1 MRAALH
7 TVIIPAAGLG
17 TRLLPATKAIPKE
30 LLPIYDVP
38 AIQFAL
44 DEAVAAG
51 ARRIIVVVGPGKTAL
66 RDYLQADETLTT
78 HLKRKGKHALVAAL
92 QATGAPEGVTISL
105 VEQPEPQG
113 LGHAIQC
120 CAALLTRAPFG
131 VILPDDV
138 IFGEPA
144 LGQMAAAYNGGHM
157 VAAQMVQLAEVSSYG
172 IFRPA
177 RPGAVF
183 PARGPVAVTDMV
195 EKPRPSEAPSQMAAV
210 GRYILDPSI
219 FGQLVFARPGAG
231 DEVQLTDA
239 IAADARFMR
248 LTAFLFSGK
257 RFDCG
262 THEGLLAASITRRD
276 ALGSRLNYSHQLT
289 IAAM

>member
-1 MRAALH
+1 MSAALH

-17 TRLLPATKAIPKE
+17 TRLLPATKAVPKE
-30 LLPIYDVP
+30 LLPIYDRP

-51 ARRIIVVVGPGKTAL
+51 ARRIIVVVGPDKTAL
-66 RDYLQADETLTT
+66 RDYLQADETLAT

-92 QATGAPEGVTISL
+92 QATGVPDGVTISV
-105 VEQPEPQG
+105 VEQPEPRG

-120 CAALLTRAPFG
+120 CASQATRAPFG

-144 LGQMAAAYNGGHM
+144 LGQMAAAYKGGHM
-157 VAAQMVQLAEVSSYG
+157 VAAQIVRPDEVSSYG
-172 IFRPA
+172 IFHPETR
-177 RPGAVF
+177 RGDF
-183 PARGPVAVTDMV
+183 PWRGSVPVTGMV
-195 EKPRPSEAPSQMAAV
+195 EKPRPSDAPSRMAAV
-210 GRYILDPSI
+210 GRYILDVSI

-239 IAADARFMR
+239 IAADARFMQ
-248 LTAFLFSGK
+248 LTAYLFSGK

-276 ALGSRLNYSHQLT
+276 TLRRVVPQHL
-289 IAAM
+289 AAE